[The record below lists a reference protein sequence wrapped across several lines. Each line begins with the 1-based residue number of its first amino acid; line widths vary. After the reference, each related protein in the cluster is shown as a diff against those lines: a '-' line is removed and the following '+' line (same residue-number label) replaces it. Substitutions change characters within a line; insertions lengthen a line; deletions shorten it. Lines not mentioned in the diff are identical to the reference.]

1 MAPLRYHLVA
11 IRVCVEFHYSRSL
24 GIRPSLQGNQVHEG
38 EERVRDGGGG
48 GGLRNE
54 PRIAV

>member
-48 GGLRNE
+48 GGGCETSLE
-54 PRIAV
+54 